1 MLWSYDAH
9 RFFDA
14 ARRPGDVAI
23 ESAVEEVP
31 REVDAPGRLGSL
43 ASALPSALSDRRAR
57 RRASPRRRGRPPRCR
72 TRPAPRGRPSALSDR
87 RARRRASP
95 RRRASQPRSR
105 TGSPNLD
112 RGLLTAGRASL
123 SQGGTESRR
132 DAGWRHGVPVAP
144 MVKGSI
150 LLYKD
155 GARALDLQGGRR
167 AAIRNFR
174 QLGVTKFTDWSR
186 KKRHSTRQRN

>member
-1 MLWSYDAH
+1 MLWSCDAH

-43 ASALPSALSDRRAR
+43 ARAL
-57 RRASPRRRGRPPRCR
+57 
-72 TRPAPRGRPSALSDR
+72 PSALSDR

-112 RGLLTAGRASL
+112 RGLLSAGRASL